1 MAPNLNSKEVQEM
14 KVIDGYLRNGE
25 IKEEIDLLIF
35 DLQIS
40 GLITKEQ
47 YEEVMMK
54 VDMVL

>member
-1 MAPNLNSKEVQEM
+1 MAPNLNSKEVREM

>member
-1 MAPNLNSKEVQEM
+1 M
-14 KVIDGYLRNGE
+14 KAIDGYLRNGE

-35 DLQIS
+35 DLHIS